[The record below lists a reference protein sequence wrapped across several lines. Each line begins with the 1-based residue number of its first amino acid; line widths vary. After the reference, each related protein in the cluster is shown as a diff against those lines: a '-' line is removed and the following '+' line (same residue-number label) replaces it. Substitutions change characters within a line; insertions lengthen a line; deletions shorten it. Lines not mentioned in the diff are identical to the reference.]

1 MCVTVNVIMP
11 VAVTAVNNCKTKVR
25 IVVYSSRNGSSR
37 EKNGRAVF
45 LKWANCGGEVNLY
58 EF

>member
-25 IVVYSSRNGSSR
+25 IVVYSSEMGSSGR
-37 EKNGRAVF
+37 KIGRAVF
-45 LKWANCGGEVNLY
+45 LKWVNCGGEVNLY